1 MVKVIDSIMGSG
13 KSSWAINYM
22 KKIDKNKSILYIAPY
37 IEEADRIK
45 DSTKP
50 EKHFHTPKPVGGSKL
65 NHAKDLLEIGEDV
78 ATTHELF
85 RRFND
90 ECKQAVKENNYI
102 LILDE
107 TITAVEQY
115 HFKGKDDV
123 KYLLENEDIRIH
135 EDGLIE
141 WTGKKDY
148 DTLYNEIRTLI
159 ENHCL
164 FKVNEKFYLWHFPIE
179 IFSIFQEVYVMT
191 YMFEGSLMKYYFDL
205 YNVSYEKFSIE
216 KDSAGEYQLTDYRE
230 PDKSKYRQL
239 INLYREAD
247 LNDNFTQK
255 TTNLSANWFRSP
267 YNESSINRIKNNLY
281 NFVRHRVNAKSGDI
295 MWTTFKDAKVRLKG
309 KGYTKGFVEVNCR
322 AKNSLQN
329 RHVLMYVA
337 NRYVNPEIVNF
348 FESRNI
354 TIDQNAYAL
363 SEMLQ
368 WIWRSAIRNDEEI
381 SLFIQSE
388 RMRKLL
394 IEWLQ

>member
-1 MVKVIDSIMGSG
+1 MVKIIDSIMGSG
-13 KSSWAINYM
+13 KSTWAINYM
-22 KKIDKNKSILYIAPY
+22 KKIEKSKSILYIAPY
-37 IEEADRIK
+37 IDEAERIK
-45 DSTKP
+45 EKTLP

-65 NHAKDLLEIGEDV
+65 NHAEELLNNGEDI

-90 ECKQAVKENNYI
+90 GCKQAVKENNYI

-107 TITAVEQY
+107 TITAVEQFY
-115 HFKGKDDV
+115 FKGKDDV
-123 KYLLENEDIRIH
+123 RYLLENRDIEIMP
-135 EDGLIE
+135 DGLIE

-164 FKVNEKFYLWHFPIE
+164 FRVDEKFYMWHFPVE
-179 IFSIFQEVYVMT
+179 IFSLFQEVYVMT

-205 YNVSYEKFSIE
+205 YQIPYETLSVE
-216 KDSAGEYQLTDYRE
+216 KISDGEYQLTDYSK
-230 PDKSKYRQL
+230 PDKGKYRQL
-239 INLYREAD
+239 INLYSGLD

-255 TTNLSANWFRSP
+255 TTNLSVNWFKSS
-267 YNESSINRIKNNLY
+267 YNTSSINKIKNNLY
-281 NFVRHRVNAKSGDI
+281 NFIRNKTHAKSNDI
-295 MWTTFKDAKVRLKG
+295 MWTTFKDAKAKLKG
-309 KGYTKGFVEVNCR
+309 NGYTKGFVEVNCR
-322 AKNSLQN
+322 ARNDFRN

-337 NRYVNPEIVNF
+337 NRYVNPEIVKF
-348 FESRNI
+348 FEARSI
-354 TIDQNAYAL
+354 TINQDAYAL

-368 WIWRSAIRNDEEI
+368 WIWRSAIRDDEEI

-388 RMRKLL
+388 RMRNLL